1 MDNFYISIIRLVDND
16 ILTIEES
23 LESIIAQNSD
33 FEENIQLILLDLG
46 SSDGSYEIAQEYK
59 EKYPKNIKL
68 LQNPKESPCWGVYF
82 NQALEEADGEI
93 IHFFDKK
100 SHLSPNAFSEAKK
113 YLKKYSS
120 EVDIVTIPTY
130 YYDKKAKMERPKLD
144 YVKTDIVDVN
154 EHINHSIIYYGASFI
169 KREAI
174 GDLRFSEEL
183 VDCDIDLFLI
193 EVLSK
198 KEKYALIQNAK
209 FLRNKRKLAGD
220 LKTKEY
226 VVNKF
231 KYFFNYLIDKFDG
244 DVPRYVQYVL
254 ANELNPLVRIA
265 DLYEFF
271 NPIEDMDEL
280 NELETNEEI
289 VEVSEEEIQ
298 EDVDNFWKELYH
310 VLDVLN
316 LEDLEVHEE
325 LPRITRS
332 FLVYLKNRDF
342 HVESREDLNKVF
354 LKSNDYLINSL
365 HFHMLR
371 IDIVEVIGDMLNMSV
386 SLSSNCYPENLTIE
400 LTREFANGKRDVFIG
415 KFVEY
420 PTTNRRVKTFLGID
434 WQFPYNAD
442 FKIPLTKD
450 EVSNLTFKIVYDDD
464 EHHIAM
470 DNSIIFREFA
480 GLSSLGNY
488 LIKNGRIIYFRGKT
502 FSIRPYSYLS
512 VLKLELK
519 SLVRILRSGGP
530 FLLQGIFYRIV
541 YVLLYPF
548 WKNRTIWLFI
558 DRDIIADDNAE
569 HLYKYCIQKD
579 DDGIEKYFIINRDSP
594 DYERLNSTLDN
605 VVAFGSFKHKIKYL
619 FSEKIMIS
627 QVTRGILNPFTHENS
642 YIYEGLSTY
651 KFCFLQHGVT
661 KDDIS
666 WWIKKYHKNL
676 FMFLTVSDLE
686 RDSMVNGYYNYEEDR
701 IPVLGFP
708 RYDNLKN
715 DPQKEILFIP
725 TWRRKLDNPQRIL
738 NSDFLKSIN
747 SFLSNE
753 RLIKKA
759 DELGYKIVF
768 RPHPELWKFLDY
780 INLENAV
787 LSEGPY
793 QEMFKTA
800 SVMITDYSSVAFDF
814 AYLKKPVIY
823 YQDGEYH
830 YGEGYYDYET
840 MGFGKVVD
848 DEEELVDKIIEY
860 MENDCRMEEEYVE
873 RVDSFFKYTDK
884 NNCKRVY
891 EWLLEH

>member
-1 MDNFYISIIRLVDND
+1 MDNFYISVIRLVDND

-23 LESIIAQNSD
+23 IESIIAQNSD
-33 FEENIQLILLDLG
+33 FEENIQLILMDLG
-46 SSDGSYEIAQEYK
+46 SSDGSYEIAQKYA
-59 EKYPKNIKL
+59 EKYPKNVKL
-68 LQNPKESPCWGVYF
+68 LQSHEKSVGWGVYF
-82 NQALEEADGEI
+82 NQALNEADGEF
-93 IHFFDKK
+93 IHLFDVN
-100 SHLSPNAFSEAKK
+100 SQLSPNAFSEAKK
-113 YLKKYSS
+113 YIKKYSS
-120 EVDIVTIPTY
+120 EVDIVCIPTY
-130 YYDKKAKMERPKLD
+130 YFDKKAKMERPKLD
-144 YVKTDIVDVN
+144 YIKSDIVDVT
-154 EHINHSIIYYGASFI
+154 EHINHSILYYGASFI

-174 GDLRFSEEL
+174 EDLQINEDL
-183 VDCDIDLFLI
+183 IDCEMELFLTEI
-193 EVLSK
+193 LSK
-198 KEKYALIQNAK
+198 KEKYALVRSAR
-209 FLRNKRKLAGD
+209 FLRNKRKLD
-220 LKTKEY
+220 DELKTIEY
-226 VVNKF
+226 VENKF
-231 KYFFNYLIDKFDG
+231 KFFFNYLIDKFDG
-244 DVPRYVQYVL
+244 DVPRYVQYTL
-254 ANELNPLVRIA
+254 ANELNPIVRI
-265 DLYEFF
+265 D
-271 NPIEDMDEL
+271 DL
-280 NELETNEEI
+280 NEFYDSKDEI
-289 VEVSEEEIQ
+289 
-298 EDVDNFWKELYH
+298 DNFWDELYH

-316 LEDLEVHEE
+316 FEDLEVHEE

-371 IDIVEVIGDMLNMSV
+371 IDIVEVIGDTLNMSA
-386 SLSSNCYPENLTIE
+386 SLSSNCYPENLTLE
-400 LTREFANGKRDVFIG
+400 LTREFANGKKEVFVG

-420 PTTNRRVKTFLGID
+420 PTTNRCVKTFLGID
-434 WQFPYNAD
+434 WQFPYNVD
-442 FKIPLTKD
+442 FKIPLTEN
-450 EVSNLTFKIVYDDD
+450 EVSNLTFKLVYDDD
-464 EHHIAM
+464 DFHIAM

-502 FSIRPYSYLS
+502 FYVQPYSYLK
-512 VLKLELK
+512 VLKLEFK
-519 SLVRILRSGGP
+519 SIIRILRSGGP
-530 FLLQGIFYRIV
+530 FLLQGIFYRII

-548 WKNRTIWLFI
+548 WKDRTIWLFI

-569 HLYKYCIQKD
+569 HLFKYCIKQD
-579 DDGIEKYFIINRDSP
+579 EGIEKYFIINKDSP
-594 DYERLNSTLDN
+594 DYERLSSSLDN

-686 RDSMVNGYYNYEEDR
+686 RDSMVNGHYNYEEDR

-725 TWRRKLDNPQRIL
+725 TWRRNLDNPEDIL
-738 NSDFLKSIN
+738 KSDFLKSIN

-759 DELGYKIVF
+759 KELGYKIVF
-768 RPHPELWKFLDY
+768 RPHPELWKFLDF
-780 INLENAV
+780 INLDDVV

-840 MGFGKVVD
+840 MGFGKVVF
-848 DEEELVDKIIEY
+848 DEDELIDKVIEY
-860 MENDCRMEEEYVE
+860 MENDCRMEDEYVK
-873 RVDSFFKYTDK
+873 RVDSFFKFTDK

>member
-1 MDNFYISIIRLVDND
+1 MGDFKLSIIRLIDND
-16 ILTIEES
+16 ILNLEES
-23 LESIIAQNSD
+23 LDTIISQNRD
-33 FEENIQLILLDLG
+33 FEKSVQLILIDLG
-46 SSDGSYEIAQEYK
+46 SSDGSYEIA
-59 EKYPKNIKL
+59 EKYQSRYPENVKL
-68 LQNPKESPCWGVYF
+68 IQTKREGLGLGRYF
-82 NQALEEADGEI
+82 NIGLKEAEGKY
-93 IHFFDKK
+93 IHFHDTN
-100 SHLSPNAFSEAKK
+100 SELSDNAYNDAKR
-113 YLKKYSS
+113 YMKKYSDK
-120 EVDIVTIPTY
+120 VDIIYIPTY
-130 YYDKKAKMERPKLD
+130 YFDRNAKKYRPKLD
-144 YVKTDIVDVN
+144 YVKTDIVDVR
-154 EHINHSIIYYGASFI
+154 EHINHAIIYLGGAFFRR
-169 KREAI
+169 KAV
-174 GDLRFSEEL
+174 GDIAFSEDLIDSEA
-183 VDCDIDLFLI
+183 DLFMTEILM
-193 EVLSK
+193 K
-198 KEKYALIQNAK
+198 KEKYAIVHGAE
-209 FLRNKRKLAGD
+209 FIRNKVRLAD
-220 LKTKEY
+220 ENKDKEY
-226 VVNKF
+226 VENKLNKF
-231 KYFFNYLIDKFDG
+231 FYYLINRFDG
-244 DVPRYVQYVL
+244 DVPRYIQYIITS
-254 ANELNPLVRIA
+254 ELNPIVRID
-265 DLYEFF
+265 DLSEIYDSREEIDKFW
-271 NPIEDMDEL
+271 DEL
-280 NELETNEEI
+280 YGI
-289 VEVSEEEIQ
+289 
-298 EDVDNFWKELYH
+298 
-310 VLDVLN
+310 LDILN

-325 LPRITRS
+325 VPRITRS

-365 HFHMLR
+365 HFHLLR
-371 IDIVEVIGDMLNMSV
+371 IDIVELIGDTLNLSG
-386 SLSSNCYPENLTIE
+386 SLSSNSYPENLTVE
-400 LTREFANGKRDVFIG
+400 LTREFANGKKDKFQG

-420 PTTNRRVKTFLGID
+420 PTTNRRIKTFLGID
-434 WQFPYNAD
+434 WQFPYNFD
-442 FKIPLTKD
+442 MKIPLTPR
-450 EVSNLTFKIVYDDD
+450 EVSNLTFKIIYHDDD
-464 EHHIAM
+464 HHIEM

-480 GLSSLGNY
+480 GLSALGNY
-488 LIKNGRIIYFRGKT
+488 LIKNDRIISFRGKT
-502 FSIRPYSYLS
+502 FYIQPYSYLS
-512 VLKLELK
+512 VLKLEFK

-569 HLYKYCIQKD
+569 HLFKYCIRQ

-594 DYERLNSTLDN
+594 DYERLNSSLDN

-686 RDSMVNGYYNYEEDR
+686 RDSMVNGHYNYEEDR
-701 IPVLGFP
+701 IPALGFP
-708 RYDNLKN
+708 RYDNLTS
-715 DPQKEILFIP
+715 DPQNEILFIP
-725 TWRRKLDNPQRIL
+725 TWRRKLDTPERII

-753 RLIKKA
+753 KLNEKA
-759 DELGYKIVF
+759 KELGYKIVF
-768 RPHPELWKFLDY
+768 RPHPELWKFLEF
-780 INLENAV
+780 INLENV
-787 LSEGPY
+787 TLSEGPY

-800 SVMITDYSSVAFDF
+800 SLMITDYSSVAFDF

-848 DEEELVDKIIEY
+848 NEEELVDKVIGY
-860 MENDCRMEEEYVE
+860 MENSCEMEDEYKN

-891 EWLLEH
+891 EWLLKH

>member
-1 MDNFYISIIRLVDND
+1 MGNFYISIIRLVGNE

-23 LESIIAQNSD
+23 IDSIIAQNRD
-33 FEENIQLILLDLG
+33 FEENIQLILLDTG
-46 SSDGSYEIAQEYK
+46 SSDGSYQIAQKYK
-59 EKYPKNIKL
+59 EKYPENVKL
-68 LQNPKESPCWGVYF
+68 LKSNEDSFSLGVYF
-82 NQALEEADGEI
+82 NQALEEADGEV
-93 IHFFDKK
+93 IHFFDNR
-100 SHLSPNAFSEAKK
+100 SELSPNAFSEAKK

-120 EVDIVTIPTY
+120 EVDIVQIPTY
-130 YYDKKAKMERPKLD
+130 YFDKKLKKELPKLD
-144 YVKTDIVDVN
+144 YVKTDIVDIT

-169 KREAI
+169 KKDAI
-174 GDLRFSEEL
+174 GDLRFNEDL
-183 VDCDIDLFLI
+183 LDCDIDLFLTEI
-193 EVLSK
+193 LSK
-198 KEKYALIQNAK
+198 KEKYALVKPAT
-209 FLRNKRKLAGD
+209 FLRFKRRLDDD

-226 VVNKF
+226 VENKF
-231 KYFFNYLIDKFDG
+231 KFFFNYLIDKFDG
-244 DVPRYVQYVL
+244 NVPRYIQYIL
-254 ANELNPLVRIA
+254 TSELNPIIR
-265 DLYEFF
+265 
-271 NPIEDMDEL
+271 IEDL
-280 NELETNEEI
+280 NEFYDSKEEI
-289 VEVSEEEIQ
+289 
-298 EDVDNFWKELYH
+298 DRFWENLYR

-316 LEDLEVHEE
+316 FEDLEVHEE
-325 LPRITRS
+325 VPRITRS
-332 FLVYLKNRDF
+332 FLVYLKNKDF

-365 HFHMLR
+365 HFHKLR

-386 SLSSNCYPENLTIE
+386 SFSSNCYTENLTIE
-400 LTREFANGKRDVFIG
+400 LTREFADGKREVFTG

-420 PTTNRRVKTFLGID
+420 PTTNRRIRRFLGVD
-434 WQFPYNAD
+434 WQFPYNMD
-442 FKIPLTKD
+442 FKIPLTNR
-450 EVSNLTFKIVYDDD
+450 EVSDLTFKIIYDDD
-464 EHHIAM
+464 ERHIAM

-488 LIKNGRIIYFRGKT
+488 LIKDGRIIYFRGKT
-502 FSIRPYSYLS
+502 FSIRPYSYLL

-519 SLVRILRSGGP
+519 SIIRILRSGGP
-530 FLLQGIFYRIV
+530 FLLQGIFYRIA

-548 WKNRTIWLFI
+548 WKNKTIWLFI

-569 HLYKYCIQKD
+569 HLFKYSIQQ
-579 DDGIEKYFIINRDSP
+579 DDGIEKYFIINKDSP
-594 DYERLNSTLDN
+594 DYERLSSSLDN

-642 YIYEGLSTY
+642 YLYEGLSTY

-666 WWIKKYHKNL
+666 WWIKKFHKNL
-676 FMFLTVSDLE
+676 FLFLTVSDLE
-686 RDSMVNGYYNYEEDR
+686 RDSMVNGHYNYEEDR

-725 TWRRKLDNPQRIL
+725 TWRRNLDSPENIL
-738 NSDFLKSIN
+738 KSDFLKGIN

-753 RLIKKA
+753 RLSKKA
-759 DELGYKIVF
+759 KELGYKIVF
-768 RPHPELWKFLDY
+768 RPHPELWKFLDF
-780 INLENAV
+780 INLEDVV

-840 MGFGKVVD
+840 MGFGKVVF
-848 DEEELVDKIIEY
+848 DEDELIDKVIEY
-860 MENDCRMEEEYVE
+860 MENDCIMEEEYVK
-873 RVDSFFKYTDK
+873 RVNSFFKYTDK

>member
-1 MDNFYISIIRLVDND
+1 MGNFYISIIRLVGNE

-23 LESIIAQNSD
+23 IDSIIAQNRD
-33 FEENIQLILLDLG
+33 FEENIQLILLDTG
-46 SSDGSYEIAQEYK
+46 SSDGSYQIAQKYK
-59 EKYPKNIKL
+59 EKYPKNVKL
-68 LQNPKESPCWGVYF
+68 LKSNEGSFAFGVYF
-82 NQALEEADGEI
+82 NQALEEADGEF
-93 IHFFDKK
+93 IHFFDNR
-100 SHLSPNAFSEAKK
+100 SELSKNAFSEAKK

-120 EVDIVTIPTY
+120 EVDIVQIPTY
-130 YYDKKAKMERPKLD
+130 YFDKKLKKELPKLD
-144 YVKTDIVDVN
+144 YVKTDIVDVT
-154 EHINHSIIYYGASFI
+154 EHINHSIIYYGAAFI
-169 KREAI
+169 KKDAI
-174 GDLRFSEEL
+174 GDLRFNEDL
-183 VDCDIDLFLI
+183 LDCDIDLFLTEI
-193 EVLSK
+193 LSK
-198 KEKYALIQNAK
+198 KEKYALVQSAT
-209 FLRNKRKLAGD
+209 FLRFKRRLDDD

-226 VVNKF
+226 VENKF
-231 KYFFNYLIDKFDG
+231 KFFFDYFIDKFDG
-244 DVPRYVQYVL
+244 NVPRYVQYIL
-254 ANELNPLVRIA
+254 TSELNPIIR
-265 DLYEFF
+265 
-271 NPIEDMDEL
+271 IEDL
-280 NELETNEEI
+280 NEFYDSKEEI
-289 VEVSEEEIQ
+289 
-298 EDVDNFWKELYH
+298 DGFWEKLYR

-316 LEDLEVHEE
+316 FEDLEVHEE
-325 LPRITRS
+325 VPRITRS
-332 FLVYLKNRDF
+332 FLVYLKNKDF

-365 HFHMLR
+365 HFHKLR

-386 SLSSNCYPENLTIE
+386 SFSSNCYTENLTIE
-400 LTREFANGKRDVFIG
+400 LTREFADGKREVFTG

-420 PTTNRRVKTFLGID
+420 PTTNRRIRRFLGVD
-434 WQFPYNAD
+434 WQFPYNMD
-442 FKIPLTKD
+442 FKIPLTNR
-450 EVSNLTFKIVYDDD
+450 EVSDLTFKIIYDDD
-464 EHHIAM
+464 ERHIAM

-480 GLSSLGNY
+480 GLSGLGNY

-502 FSIRPYSYLS
+502 FSIRPYSYLL

-519 SLVRILRSGGP
+519 SIVRILRSGGP

-569 HLYKYCIQKD
+569 HLFKYCIQQ
-579 DDGIEKYFIINRDSP
+579 DDGIEKYFIINKDSP
-594 DYERLNSTLDN
+594 DYERLSSSLDN

-642 YIYEGLSTY
+642 YLYEGLSTY

-666 WWIKKYHKNL
+666 WWIKKFHKNL

-686 RDSMVNGYYNYEEDR
+686 RDSMVNGHYNYEEDR

-725 TWRRKLDNPQRIL
+725 TWRRNLDNPEDIL
-738 NSDFLKSIN
+738 KSDFLKSIN

-759 DELGYKIVF
+759 KELGYKIVF
-768 RPHPELWKFLDY
+768 RPHPELWKFLDF
-780 INLENAV
+780 INLDDVV

-840 MGFGKVVD
+840 MGFGKVVF
-848 DEEELVDKIIEY
+848 DEDELIDKVIEY
-860 MENDCRMEEEYVE
+860 MENDCRMEDEYVK
-873 RVDSFFKYTDK
+873 RVDSFFKFTDK

>member
-1 MDNFYISIIRLVDND
+1 MGNFYISIIRLVGNE

-23 LESIIAQNSD
+23 IDSIIAQNRD
-33 FEENIQLILLDLG
+33 FEENIQLILLDTG
-46 SSDGSYEIAQEYK
+46 SSDGSYQIAQKYK
-59 EKYPKNIKL
+59 EKYPKNVKL
-68 LQNPKESPCWGVYF
+68 LKSNEGSFAFGVYF
-82 NQALEEADGEI
+82 NQALEEADGEF
-93 IHFFDKK
+93 IHFFDNR
-100 SHLSPNAFSEAKK
+100 SELSKNAFSEAKK

-120 EVDIVTIPTY
+120 EVDIVQIPTY
-130 YYDKKAKMERPKLD
+130 YFDKKLKKELPKLD
-144 YVKTDIVDVN
+144 YVKTDIVDVT
-154 EHINHSIIYYGASFI
+154 EHINHSIIYYGAAFI
-169 KREAI
+169 KKDAI
-174 GDLRFSEEL
+174 GDLRFNEDL
-183 VDCDIDLFLI
+183 LDCDIDLFLTEI
-193 EVLSK
+193 LSK
-198 KEKYALIQNAK
+198 KEKYALVQSAT
-209 FLRNKRKLAGD
+209 FLRFKRRLDDD

-226 VVNKF
+226 VENKF
-231 KYFFNYLIDKFDG
+231 KFFFDYFIDKFDG
-244 DVPRYVQYVL
+244 NVPRYVQYIL
-254 ANELNPLVRIA
+254 TSELNPIIR
-265 DLYEFF
+265 
-271 NPIEDMDEL
+271 IEDL
-280 NELETNEEI
+280 NEFYDSKEEI
-289 VEVSEEEIQ
+289 
-298 EDVDNFWKELYH
+298 DGFWEKLYR

-316 LEDLEVHEE
+316 FEDLEVHEE
-325 LPRITRS
+325 VPRITRS
-332 FLVYLKNRDF
+332 FLVYLKNKDF

-365 HFHMLR
+365 HFHKLR

-386 SLSSNCYPENLTIE
+386 SFSSNCYTENLTIE
-400 LTREFANGKRDVFIG
+400 LTREFADGKREVFTG

-420 PTTNRRVKTFLGID
+420 PTTNRRIRRFLGVD
-434 WQFPYNAD
+434 WQFPYNMD
-442 FKIPLTKD
+442 FKIPLTNR
-450 EVSNLTFKIVYDDD
+450 EVSDLTFKIIYDDD
-464 EHHIAM
+464 ERHIAM

-480 GLSSLGNY
+480 GLSGLGNY

-502 FSIRPYSYLS
+502 FSIRPYSYLL

-519 SLVRILRSGGP
+519 SIVRILRSGGP

-569 HLYKYCIQKD
+569 HLFKYSIQQ
-579 DDGIEKYFIINRDSP
+579 DDGIEKYFIINKDSP
-594 DYERLNSTLDN
+594 DYERLSSSLDN

-642 YIYEGLSTY
+642 YLYEGLSTY

-666 WWIKKYHKNL
+666 WWIKKFHKNL

-686 RDSMVNGYYNYEEDR
+686 RDSMVNGHYNYEEDR

-725 TWRRKLDNPQRIL
+725 TWRRNLDNPEDIL
-738 NSDFLKSIN
+738 KSDFLKSIN

-759 DELGYKIVF
+759 KELGYKIVF
-768 RPHPELWKFLDY
+768 RPHPELWKFLDF
-780 INLENAV
+780 INLEDVV

-840 MGFGKVVD
+840 MGFGKVVV
-848 DEEELVDKIIEY
+848 DEDELIDKVIEY
-860 MENDCRMEEEYVE
+860 MENDCIMEDEYVK
-873 RVDSFFKYTDK
+873 RVNSFFKYTDK

>member
-1 MDNFYISIIRLVDND
+1 MGNFYISIIRLVANE

-23 LESIIAQNSD
+23 IDSIIAQNRD
-33 FEENIQLILLDLG
+33 FEENIQLILLDTG
-46 SSDGSYEIAQEYK
+46 SSDGSYQIAQKYK
-59 EKYPKNIKL
+59 EKYPKNVKL
-68 LQNPKESPCWGVYF
+68 LKSNEDSFALGVYF
-82 NQALEEADGEI
+82 NQALEEADGEF
-93 IHFFDKK
+93 IHFFDNR
-100 SHLSPNAFSEAKK
+100 SELSKNAFSEAKK

-120 EVDIVTIPTY
+120 EVDIVQIPTY
-130 YYDKKAKMERPKLD
+130 YFDKKLKKELPKLD
-144 YVKTDIVDVN
+144 YVKTDIVDVT
-154 EHINHSIIYYGASFI
+154 EHINHSIIYYGAAFI
-169 KREAI
+169 KKDAI
-174 GDLRFSEEL
+174 GDLRFNEDL
-183 VDCDIDLFLI
+183 LDCDIDLFLTEI
-193 EVLSK
+193 LSK
-198 KEKYALIQNAK
+198 KEKYALVQSAT
-209 FLRNKRKLAGD
+209 FLRFKRRLDDD

-226 VVNKF
+226 VENKF
-231 KYFFNYLIDKFDG
+231 KFFFDYFIDKFDG
-244 DVPRYVQYVL
+244 NVPRYVQYIL
-254 ANELNPLVRIA
+254 TSELNPIIR
-265 DLYEFF
+265 
-271 NPIEDMDEL
+271 IEDL
-280 NELETNEEI
+280 NEFYDSKEEI
-289 VEVSEEEIQ
+289 
-298 EDVDNFWKELYH
+298 DGFWEKLYR

-316 LEDLEVHEE
+316 FEDLEVHEE
-325 LPRITRS
+325 VPRITRS
-332 FLVYLKNRDF
+332 FLVYLKNKDF

-365 HFHMLR
+365 HFHKLR

-386 SLSSNCYPENLTIE
+386 SFSSNCYTENLTIE
-400 LTREFANGKRDVFIG
+400 LTREFADGKREVFTG

-420 PTTNRRVKTFLGID
+420 PTTNRRIRRFLGVD
-434 WQFPYNAD
+434 WQFPYNMD
-442 FKIPLTKD
+442 FKIPLTNR
-450 EVSNLTFKIVYDDD
+450 EVSDLTFKIIYDDD
-464 EHHIAM
+464 ERHIAM

-480 GLSSLGNY
+480 GLSGLGNY

-502 FSIRPYSYLS
+502 FSIRPYSYLL

-519 SLVRILRSGGP
+519 SIVRILRSGGP

-569 HLYKYCIQKD
+569 HLFKYCIQQ
-579 DDGIEKYFIINRDSP
+579 DDGIEKYFIINKDSP
-594 DYERLNSTLDN
+594 DYERLSSSLDN

-642 YIYEGLSTY
+642 YLYEGLSTY

-666 WWIKKYHKNL
+666 WWIKKFHKNL

-686 RDSMVNGYYNYEEDR
+686 RDSMVNGHYNYEEDR

-725 TWRRKLDNPQRIL
+725 TWRRNLDNPEDIL
-738 NSDFLKSIN
+738 KSDFLKSIN

-759 DELGYKIVF
+759 KELGYKIVF
-768 RPHPELWKFLDY
+768 RPHPELWKFLDF
-780 INLENAV
+780 INLDDVV

-840 MGFGKVVD
+840 MGFGKVVF
-848 DEEELVDKIIEY
+848 DEDELIDKVIEY
-860 MENDCRMEEEYVE
+860 MENDCRMEDEYVK
-873 RVDSFFKYTDK
+873 RVDSFFKFTDK

>member
-1 MDNFYISIIRLVDND
+1 MGNFYISIIRLVGNE

-23 LESIIAQNSD
+23 IDSIIAQNRD
-33 FEENIQLILLDLG
+33 FEENIQLILLDTG
-46 SSDGSYEIAQEYK
+46 SSDGSYQIAQKYK
-59 EKYPKNIKL
+59 EKYPKNVKL
-68 LQNPKESPCWGVYF
+68 LKSNEDSFSLGVYF
-82 NQALEEADGEI
+82 NQALEEADGEF
-93 IHFFDKK
+93 IHFFDNR
-100 SHLSPNAFSEAKK
+100 SELSSNAFSEAKK

-120 EVDIVTIPTY
+120 EVDIVQIPTY
-130 YYDKKAKMERPKLD
+130 YFDKKLKKGLPKLD
-144 YVKTDIVDVN
+144 YVKTDIVDVT

-169 KREAI
+169 KKDAI
-174 GDLRFSEEL
+174 GDLRFNEDL
-183 VDCDIDLFLI
+183 LDCDIDLFLTEI
-193 EVLSK
+193 LSK
-198 KEKYALIQNAK
+198 KEKYALVQTAT
-209 FLRNKRKLAGD
+209 FLRFKRRLDDD

-226 VVNKF
+226 VENKF
-231 KYFFNYLIDKFDG
+231 KFFFDYLIDKFDG
-244 DVPRYVQYVL
+244 NVPRYVQYIL
-254 ANELNPLVRIA
+254 TSELNPIIR
-265 DLYEFF
+265 
-271 NPIEDMDEL
+271 IEDL
-280 NELETNEEI
+280 NEFYDSKEEI
-289 VEVSEEEIQ
+289 
-298 EDVDNFWKELYH
+298 DRFWKKLYR

-316 LEDLEVHEE
+316 FEDLEVHEE
-325 LPRITRS
+325 VPRITRS
-332 FLVYLKNRDF
+332 FLVYLKNKDF

-365 HFHMLR
+365 HFHKLR

-386 SLSSNCYPENLTIE
+386 SFSSNCYTENLTIE
-400 LTREFANGKRDVFIG
+400 LTREFADGKREVFTG

-420 PTTNRRVKTFLGID
+420 PTTNRRIRRFLGVD
-434 WQFPYNAD
+434 WQFPYNMD
-442 FKIPLTKD
+442 FKIPLTNK
-450 EVSNLTFKIVYDDD
+450 EVSDLTFKIIYDDD
-464 EHHIAM
+464 ERNIAM

-480 GLSSLGNY
+480 GLSGLGNY

-502 FSIRPYSYLS
+502 FSIRPYSYLL

-519 SLVRILRSGGP
+519 SIVRILRSGGP

-569 HLYKYCIQKD
+569 HLFKYCIQQ
-579 DDGIEKYFIINRDSP
+579 DDGIEKYFIINKDSP
-594 DYERLNSTLDN
+594 DYERLSSSLDN

-666 WWIKKYHKNL
+666 WWIKKFHKNL

-686 RDSMVNGYYNYEEDR
+686 RDSMVNGHYNYEEDR

-725 TWRRKLDNPQRIL
+725 TWRRNLDNPEDIL
-738 NSDFLKSIN
+738 KSDFLKSIN

-759 DELGYKIVF
+759 KELGYKVVF
-768 RPHPELWKFLDY
+768 RPHPELWKFLDF
-780 INLENAV
+780 INLDDVV

-840 MGFGKVVD
+840 MGFGKVVF
-848 DEEELVDKIIEY
+848 DEDELIDKVIEY
-860 MENDCRMEEEYVE
+860 MENDCRMEDEYVK
-873 RVDSFFKYTDK
+873 RVDSFFKFTDK

>member
-1 MDNFYISIIRLVDND
+1 MGNFYISIIRLVGNE

-23 LESIIAQNSD
+23 IDSIIAQNRD
-33 FEENIQLILLDLG
+33 FEENIQLILLDTG
-46 SSDGSYEIAQEYK
+46 SSDGSYQIAQKYK
-59 EKYPKNIKL
+59 EKYPENVKL
-68 LQNPKESPCWGVYF
+68 LKSNEDSFSLGVYF
-82 NQALEEADGEI
+82 NQALEEADGEV
-93 IHFFDKK
+93 IHFFDNR
-100 SHLSPNAFSEAKK
+100 SELSQNAFSEAKK

-120 EVDIVTIPTY
+120 EVDIVQIPTY
-130 YYDKKAKMERPKLD
+130 YFDKKLKKELPKLD
-144 YVKTDIVDVN
+144 YVKTDIVDVT

-169 KREAI
+169 KKDAI
-174 GDLRFSEEL
+174 GDLRFNEDL
-183 VDCDIDLFLI
+183 LDCDIDLFLTEI
-193 EVLSK
+193 LSK
-198 KEKYALIQNAK
+198 KEKYALVQSAT
-209 FLRNKRKLAGD
+209 FLRFKRRLDDD

-226 VVNKF
+226 VENKF
-231 KYFFNYLIDKFDG
+231 KFFFNYLIDKFDG
-244 DVPRYVQYVL
+244 NVPRYIQYIL
-254 ANELNPLVRIA
+254 TSELNPIIR
-265 DLYEFF
+265 
-271 NPIEDMDEL
+271 IEDL
-280 NELETNEEI
+280 NEFYDSNEEI
-289 VEVSEEEIQ
+289 
-298 EDVDNFWKELYH
+298 DRFWEKLYR

-316 LEDLEVHEE
+316 FEDLEVHEE
-325 LPRITRS
+325 VPRITRS
-332 FLVYLKNRDF
+332 FLVYLKNKDF

-354 LKSNDYLINSL
+354 LKSNEYLINSL
-365 HFHMLR
+365 HFHKLR

-386 SLSSNCYPENLTIE
+386 SFSSNCYTENLTIE
-400 LTREFANGKRDVFIG
+400 LTREFADGKRDVFTG

-420 PTTNRRVKTFLGID
+420 PTTNRRIRRFLGVD
-434 WQFPYNAD
+434 WQFPYNMD
-442 FKIPLTKD
+442 FKIPLTNR
-450 EVSNLTFKIVYDDD
+450 EVSDLTFKIIYDDD
-464 EHHIAM
+464 ERHIAM

-480 GLSSLGNY
+480 GLSGLGNY

-502 FSIRPYSYLS
+502 FSIRPYSYLL

-519 SLVRILRSGGP
+519 SIVRILRSGGP

-548 WKNRTIWLFI
+548 WKNKTIWLFI

-569 HLYKYCIQKD
+569 HLFKYCIQQ
-579 DDGIEKYFIINRDSP
+579 DDGIEKYFIINKDSP
-594 DYERLNSTLDN
+594 DYERLSSSLDN

-642 YIYEGLSTY
+642 YLYEGLSTY

-666 WWIKKYHKNL
+666 WWIKKFHKNL

-686 RDSMVNGYYNYEEDR
+686 RDSMVNGHYNYEEDR

-725 TWRRKLDNPQRIL
+725 TWRRNLDNPEDIL
-738 NSDFLKSIN
+738 KSDFLKSIN

-759 DELGYKIVF
+759 KELGYKIVF
-768 RPHPELWKFLDY
+768 RPHPELWKFLDF
-780 INLENAV
+780 INLEDVV

-840 MGFGKVVD
+840 MGFGKVVV
-848 DEEELVDKIIEY
+848 DEDELIDKVIEY
-860 MENDCRMEEEYVE
+860 MENDCIMEDEYVK
-873 RVDSFFKYTDK
+873 RVNSFFKYTDK

>member
-1 MDNFYISIIRLVDND
+1 MGNFYISIIRLVGNE

-23 LESIIAQNSD
+23 IDSIIAQNRD
-33 FEENIQLILLDLG
+33 FEENIQLILLDTG
-46 SSDGSYEIAQEYK
+46 SSDGSYQIAQKYK
-59 EKYPKNIKL
+59 EKYPKNVKL
-68 LQNPKESPCWGVYF
+68 LKSNEDSFSLGVYF
-82 NQALEEADGEI
+82 NQALEEADGEF
-93 IHFFDKK
+93 IHFFDNR
-100 SHLSPNAFSEAKK
+100 SELSSNAFSEAKK

-120 EVDIVTIPTY
+120 EVDIVQIPTY
-130 YYDKKAKMERPKLD
+130 YFDKKLKKGLPKLD
-144 YVKTDIVDVN
+144 YVKTDIVDVT

-169 KREAI
+169 KKDAI
-174 GDLRFSEEL
+174 GDLRFNEDL
-183 VDCDIDLFLI
+183 LDCDIDLFLTEI
-193 EVLSK
+193 LSK
-198 KEKYALIQNAK
+198 KEKYALVQTAT
-209 FLRNKRKLAGD
+209 FLRFKRRLDDD

-226 VVNKF
+226 VENKF
-231 KYFFNYLIDKFDG
+231 KFFFDYLIDKFDG
-244 DVPRYVQYVL
+244 NVPRYVQYIL
-254 ANELNPLVRIA
+254 TSELNPIIR
-265 DLYEFF
+265 
-271 NPIEDMDEL
+271 IEDL
-280 NELETNEEI
+280 NEFYDSKEEI
-289 VEVSEEEIQ
+289 
-298 EDVDNFWKELYH
+298 DRFWKKLYR

-316 LEDLEVHEE
+316 FEDLEVHEE
-325 LPRITRS
+325 VPRITRS
-332 FLVYLKNRDF
+332 FLVYLKNKDF

-365 HFHMLR
+365 HFHKLR

-386 SLSSNCYPENLTIE
+386 SFSSNCYTENLTIE
-400 LTREFANGKRDVFIG
+400 LTREFADGKRGVFTG

-420 PTTNRRVKTFLGID
+420 PTTNRRIRRFLGVD
-434 WQFPYNAD
+434 WQFPYNMD
-442 FKIPLTKD
+442 FKIPLTNK
-450 EVSNLTFKIVYDDD
+450 EVSDLTFKIIYDDD
-464 EHHIAM
+464 ERNIAM

-480 GLSSLGNY
+480 GLSGLGNY

-502 FSIRPYSYLS
+502 FSIRPYSYLL

-519 SLVRILRSGGP
+519 SIVRILRSGGP

-569 HLYKYCIQKD
+569 HLFKYCIQQ
-579 DDGIEKYFIINRDSP
+579 DDGIEKYFIINKDSP
-594 DYERLNSTLDN
+594 DYERLSSSLDN

-666 WWIKKYHKNL
+666 WWIKKFHKNL

-686 RDSMVNGYYNYEEDR
+686 RDSMVNGHYNYEEDR

-725 TWRRKLDNPQRIL
+725 TWRRNLDNPEDIL
-738 NSDFLKSIN
+738 KSDFLKSIN

-759 DELGYKIVF
+759 KELGYKVVF
-768 RPHPELWKFLDY
+768 RPHPELWKFLDF
-780 INLENAV
+780 INLDDVV

-840 MGFGKVVD
+840 MGFGKVVF
-848 DEEELVDKIIEY
+848 DEDELIDKVIEY
-860 MENDCRMEEEYVE
+860 MENDCRMEDEYVK
-873 RVDSFFKYTDK
+873 RVDSFFKFTDK

>member
-1 MDNFYISIIRLVDND
+1 MGNFYISIIRLVGNE

-23 LESIIAQNSD
+23 IDSIIAQNRD
-33 FEENIQLILLDLG
+33 FEENIQLILLDTG
-46 SSDGSYEIAQEYK
+46 SSDGSYQIAQKYK
-59 EKYPKNIKL
+59 EKYPKNVKL
-68 LQNPKESPCWGVYF
+68 LKSNEDSFSLGVYF
-82 NQALEEADGEI
+82 NQALEEADGEF
-93 IHFFDKK
+93 IHFFDNR
-100 SHLSPNAFSEAKK
+100 SELSSNAFSEAKK

-120 EVDIVTIPTY
+120 EVDIVQIPTY
-130 YYDKKAKMERPKLD
+130 YFDKKLKKGLPKLD
-144 YVKTDIVDVN
+144 YVKTDIVDVT

-169 KREAI
+169 KKDAI
-174 GDLRFSEEL
+174 GDLRFNEDL
-183 VDCDIDLFLI
+183 LDCDIDLFLTEI
-193 EVLSK
+193 LSK
-198 KEKYALIQNAK
+198 KEKYALVQTAT
-209 FLRNKRKLAGD
+209 FLRFKRRLDDD

-226 VVNKF
+226 VENKF
-231 KYFFNYLIDKFDG
+231 KFFFDYLIDKFDG
-244 DVPRYVQYVL
+244 NVPRYVQYIL
-254 ANELNPLVRIA
+254 TSELNPIIR
-265 DLYEFF
+265 
-271 NPIEDMDEL
+271 IEDL
-280 NELETNEEI
+280 NEFYDSKEEI
-289 VEVSEEEIQ
+289 
-298 EDVDNFWKELYH
+298 DRFWKKLYR

-316 LEDLEVHEE
+316 FEDLEVHEE
-325 LPRITRS
+325 VPRITRS
-332 FLVYLKNRDF
+332 FLVYLKNKDF

-365 HFHMLR
+365 HFHKLR

-386 SLSSNCYPENLTIE
+386 SFSSNCYTENLTIE
-400 LTREFANGKRDVFIG
+400 LTREFADGKREVFTG

-420 PTTNRRVKTFLGID
+420 PTTNRRIRRFLGVD
-434 WQFPYNAD
+434 WQFPYNMD
-442 FKIPLTKD
+442 FKIPLTNK
-450 EVSNLTFKIVYDDD
+450 EVSDLTFKIIYDDD
-464 EHHIAM
+464 ERNIAM

-480 GLSSLGNY
+480 GLSGLGNY

-502 FSIRPYSYLS
+502 FSIRPYSYLL

-519 SLVRILRSGGP
+519 SIVRILRSGGP

-569 HLYKYCIQKD
+569 HLFKYCIQQ
-579 DDGIEKYFIINRDSP
+579 DDGIEKYFIINKDSP
-594 DYERLNSTLDN
+594 DYERLSSSLDN

-666 WWIKKYHKNL
+666 WWIKKFHKNL

-686 RDSMVNGYYNYEEDR
+686 RDSMVNGHYNYEEDR

-725 TWRRKLDNPQRIL
+725 TWRRNLDNPEDIL
-738 NSDFLKSIN
+738 KSDFLKSIN

-759 DELGYKIVF
+759 KELGYKIVF
-768 RPHPELWKFLDY
+768 RPHPELWKFLDF
-780 INLENAV
+780 INWDDVV

-840 MGFGKVVD
+840 MGFGKVVF
-848 DEEELVDKIIEY
+848 DEDELIDKVIEY
-860 MENDCRMEEEYVE
+860 MENDCRMEDEYVK
-873 RVDSFFKYTDK
+873 RVDSFFKFTDK